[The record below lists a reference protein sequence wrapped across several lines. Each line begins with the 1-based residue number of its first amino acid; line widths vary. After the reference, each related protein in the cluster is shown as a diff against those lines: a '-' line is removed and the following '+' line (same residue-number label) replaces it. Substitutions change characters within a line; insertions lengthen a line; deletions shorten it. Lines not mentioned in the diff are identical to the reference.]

1 MKDDFII
8 SLFIGL
14 LILLFF
20 WFLTLLFIY
29 VRKPPNSKLTFKLV
43 VKSSILFFIGFI
55 VLVVLRLSDSI

>member
-14 LILLFF
+14 FILLLF

-55 VLVVLRLSDSI
+55 VLFVLRLSDSI